1 LKGTQLASS
10 QEAVERALVTRDDGT
25 EAPRA
30 PSLLRA
36 SLAARLALVAVV
48 AAILW
53 LAVYWALT

>member
-1 LKGTQLASS
+1 LASS
-10 QEAVERALVTRDDGT
+10 QEAVERALVTREDGI
-25 EAPRA
+25 EVARA

-36 SLAARLALVAVV
+36 SLAARLVLVAVA

>member
-1 LKGTQLASS
+1 MASS

-36 SLAARLALVAVV
+36 SLAARLALVAVA